1 MVDSGHTIATVDV
14 DGDGRQSIVGTANLK
29 QYEKDA
35 P

>member
-1 MVDSGHTIATVDV
+1 MVDSGHTIATV